1 MTIKIQTIVL
11 SALALAL
18 AGAAWIFF
26 APTQIGGSTSYMIIR
41 GVSMNPSIHSGDL
54 VIVRERSSYP
64 VRGVVA
70 YHDTLDKQTVLH
82 RIIAIKGDHYTFKGD
97 NNPKPDPFQPTKA
110 QLIGEKWIQI
120 PYAGRALEW
129 AQVPVNAAI
138 LAMAAILL
146 AASGGAAT
154 QRRRRK
160 RTSPAVRTA
169 TSLAPKLS
177 PLYAI
182 PAAFLV
188 LSLALGAV
196 AFSRAENEQISVPTG
211 YQQSGDFSYSGSA
224 TRGVVYPSGTV
235 TTGQTVFSRLVKE
248 VVFNFQYRLKAD
260 ESAALTGQA
269 SLSASLTSSD
279 NHYTRTFTL
288 AKRSFTGQEVTL
300 TGVFPLR
307 QYTNLLDQVQTETQ
321 DPTSTYSVVITP
333 TIVVKGMVGNNSV
346 NERFAPSLDFLLDT
360 HKLLLD
366 RSGGSVAMHVSKSS
380 SGTSTATRANVVDL
394 RVAKPSVSTARIL
407 SIAGLVLA
415 LLSLIVVIAI
425 GVKRH
430 HDDEPE
436 RIEREYGHLL
446 LPVSEL
452 PRFDRIVE
460 CDSIDALAALAER
473 YDRAILYRRE
483 GGIHTYVLQDEGL
496 AYRYSAFNEALLR
509 PESYL
514 SPAPDR
520 VAEASA
526 PEAVPESWNV
536 DTTPEAAPESWG
548 ETWGSGPEPAGPQSS
563 EPPRSI
569 NE

>member
-11 SALALAL
+11 GTLALAL
-18 AGAAWIFF
+18 VVLGWLFF

-41 GVSMNPSIHSGDL
+41 GISMNPSIHSGDL
-54 VIVRERSSYP
+54 VIVRERSSYS
-64 VRGVVA
+64 VNTVVA
-70 YHDTLDKQTVLH
+70 YRDTLDKQNVLH
-82 RIIAIKGDHYTFKGD
+82 RIVAVKGDSYTFKGD
-97 NNPKPDPFQPTKA
+97 NNPKPDPFQPAKA

-129 AQVPVNAAI
+129 VQVPTNAAI
-138 LAMAAILL
+138 LAIAVILL
-146 AASGGAAT
+146 TAGGGAAT
-154 QRRRRK
+154 QRKRRRK
-160 RTSPAVRTA
+160 SGPTTRAT
-169 TSLAPKLS
+169 TSLAPRLN

-182 PAAFLV
+182 PAALLV
-188 LSLALGAV
+188 LSLALAAV
-196 AFSRAENEQISVPTG
+196 AFNRPTSGQFSVPSG

-224 TRGVVYPSGTV
+224 KPGVVYPSGTV
-235 TTGQTVFSRLVKE
+235 TTGQTVFSRLVKD
-248 VVFNFQYRLKAD
+248 VVFNFAYELKTD
-260 ESAALTGQA
+260 EATTLSGQA
-269 SLSASLTSSD
+269 TLNASLTSSD
-279 NHYTRTFTL
+279 NHYTRSFTL
-288 AKRSFTGQEVTL
+288 AKRSFSGKAVRL

-307 QYTNLLDQVQTETQ
+307 QYTDLLNQVQNETQ
-321 DPTSTYSVVITP
+321 DPSSTYSVLITP
-333 TIVVKGMVGNNSV
+333 TIAVKGIVGDSLV

-380 SGTSTATRANVVDL
+380 SRSGTANRANVVDL
-394 RVAKPSVSTARIL
+394 RVARPSVSTARAL

-415 LLSLIVVIAI
+415 LLSLLVVLAT
-425 GVKRH
+425 GARRRH
-430 HDDEPE
+430 GDEPE
-436 RIEREYGHLL
+436 QIERQYGHLL

-452 PRFDRIVE
+452 PSFERIVE

-496 AYRYSAFNEALLR
+496 AYRYSAFNDALLR

-514 SPAPDR
+514 PAEPDR
-520 VAEASA
+520 VAEAPAS
-526 PEAVPESWNV
+526 ETVPESWSV
-536 DTTPEAAPESWG
+536 DAAPEATPESWG
-548 ETWGSGPEPAGPQSS
+548 EPWSESGDQQSS